1 MPHRDVPERLR
12 RQAKRLRREMTEAE
26 KRLWYR
32 LRAHRFAQ
40 ASFRRQS
47 PVGPFVADFVNHA
60 ARLVIEVDGG
70 QHSASSSDSRRD
82 AWFADRG
89 YRVLRFW
96 NNDVLART
104 DSVLEEIA
112 AALAEAKRNAPPARP
127 LRGRPP
133 PHGER

>member
-1 MPHRDVPERLR
+1 MGGGGGGAMPHRNVPKRLR
-12 RQAKRLRREMTEAE
+12 KQAKRLRSEMTEAE

-32 LRAHRFAQ
+32 LRAHRFAH

-47 PVGPFVADFVNHA
+47 PVGPFVVDFVNHA

-70 QHSASSSDSRRD
+70 QHSASPSDSRRD

-96 NNDVLART
+96 NNDVLGNPT
-104 DSVLEEIA
+104 GVLETIA
-112 AALAEAKRNAPPARP
+112 AALEEE
-127 LRGRPP
+127 P
-133 PHGER
+133 PHPDR